1 MPLSLILSLFLFV
14 NSQNTEKSWGES
26 ETGDGIIYYTHS
38 NNNDY
43 TRNGW
48 DYTWAYLHDYY
59 TFSSS
64 CCSANDMIMLIG
76 RNDGWTKEYLFD
88 SGSESMTMN
97 SFTIINTD
105 SSIQH
110 IINTENMKNGM
121 NFYLGCFE
129 STYYSYDN
137 TDYTCRT
144 SIDLDKRTI
153 VDIYSSSFTLFG
165 DNKPEEME
173 QDYYDIIDQ
182 AWKHDV
188 NSRIDINKTIELLD
202 SL

>member
-1 MPLSLILSLFLFV
+1 MSLFLILFLFLFV
-14 NSQNTEKSWGES
+14 NSENTSISWGES
-26 ETGDGIIYYTHS
+26 GTGDGIIYYTYPDG
-38 NNNDY
+38 NDY

-48 DYTWAYLHDYY
+48 DYTWEYLHDYY

-97 SFTIINTD
+97 SFTIINID
-105 SSIQH
+105 NSIQH
-110 IINTENMKNGM
+110 IINTENMKNGL

-137 TDYTCRT
+137 TVYTCRT
-144 SIDLDKRTI
+144 SIDSDKRTI
-153 VDIYSSSFTLFG
+153 IS
-165 DNKPEEME
+165 
-173 QDYYDIIDQ
+173 
-182 AWKHDV
+182 
-188 NSRIDINKTIELLD
+188 
-202 SL
+202 